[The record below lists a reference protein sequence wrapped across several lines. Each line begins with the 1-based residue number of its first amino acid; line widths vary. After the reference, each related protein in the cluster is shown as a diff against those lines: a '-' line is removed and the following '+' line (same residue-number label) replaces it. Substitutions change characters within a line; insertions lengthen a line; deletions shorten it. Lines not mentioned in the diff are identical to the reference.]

1 MKYSLIE
8 FDTGIQ
14 KLEFYIEG
22 IIKHRKLFKDIR
34 EYEKSNG
41 LLNQIFINEIKEL
54 LNESVRLSNKVFEY
68 NSIIISLY
76 GILENFIESLIK
88 EYIQFLNDSIP
99 KYNDLPQ
106 EIKKNH
112 YEFSANLINNL
123 KLPKYKD
130 ITTKELIISNL
141 YSCSNCMGM
150 KEYKINL
157 DAFTHHTSNFRHQSI
172 NEIFKN
178 VGLSNVMSSILCNKK
193 FKTYMDEEGIE
204 SGEEFSIL
212 NDLAERRN
220 RISHGSEESDILDI
234 VELTR
239 YIKYIKKFAHSLNFI
254 IYEHLAGQLVV
265 YGDNLLN
272 LGKPIKKFASKT
284 AGIEVHGKKVMLND
298 DVIILKE
305 DGNCTV
311 SKIVSMQI
319 DGTSYPEIDTTT
331 EKYKI
336 GVVFDCNISENSTFY
351 LLIEK

>member
-8 FDTGIQ
+8 FDTSIQ
-14 KLEFYIEG
+14 KLEFYIDG

-41 LLNQIFINEIKEL
+41 LLEQIFIDEVKDL

-130 ITTKELIISNL
+130 ITTKELIVSNL
-141 YSCSNCMGM
+141 YSCSNCLGM

-157 DAFTHHTSNFRHQSI
+157 DAFTHHTSNFRSQSV

-178 VGLSNVMSSILCNKK
+178 VGISNITSSILRNKN
-193 FKTYMDEEGIE
+193 FKIYMEEEGIE
-204 SGEEFSIL
+204 SGEEFSTL

-234 VELTR
+234 VELIR
-239 YIKYIKKFAHSLNFI
+239 YIKYIKKLAHSLNFV
-254 IYEHLAGQLVV
+254 IYEHLAEQLVV

-272 LGKPIKKFASKT
+272 LGKPIKKFASKI
-284 AGIEVHGKKVMLND
+284 AGIEVHGKKVTLND

-305 DGNCTV
+305 DKSCTV
-311 SKIVSMQI
+311 SKIISMQI
-319 DGTSYPEIDTTT
+319 DGIDYPEIDTTT
-331 EKYKI
+331 EKYQI
-336 GVVFDCNISENSTFY
+336 GVVFDCNISENFTFY
-351 LLIEK
+351 LLNEK